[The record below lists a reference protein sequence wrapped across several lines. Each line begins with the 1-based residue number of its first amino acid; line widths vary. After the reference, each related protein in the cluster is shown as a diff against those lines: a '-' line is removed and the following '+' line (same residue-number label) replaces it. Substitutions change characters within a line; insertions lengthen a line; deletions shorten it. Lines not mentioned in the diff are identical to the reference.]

1 MNEQVEDNPSKE
13 GSINTDL
20 ENTESD
26 NAEAVVQ
33 DAANEEMVKFKS
45 IGKSYVEPDG
55 RVRRALWSISFTLN
69 KGDFA
74 FLTGHS
80 GAGKSTLLKLLTLSE
95 QPTAGELLVDGKVVC
110 SQEDSKRNR
119 RPMTKAGVQR
129 YRRHLGTVFQD
140 HQLLMDRSVYE
151 NVVVPLDI
159 IGDMGTMDKARR
171 VKAALEQVGL
181 SGKERQTP
189 ATLSSGERQRVGIA
203 RAIVHKPKII
213 IADEP
218 TGNLDPQL
226 SLEIMQLFKRFSDVG
241 VTVLVATHDMES
253 VSDLTLSAKIL
264 RLQRGAL
271 IG

>member
-1 MNEQVEDNPSKE
+1 MGDIVAEDPSHQASPKE
-13 GSINTDL
+13 GSMDEGATK
-20 ENTESD
+20 
-26 NAEAVVQ
+26 Q
-33 DAANEEMVKFKS
+33 EMVKFKS

-55 RVRRALWSISFTLN
+55 GVRRALWSISFTLN
-69 KGDFA
+69 KGDFT

-95 QPTAGELLVDGKVVC
+95 QPTSGELLVDGKVVC
-110 SQEDSKRNR
+110 SQEDSKQNR

-140 HQLLMDRSVYE
+140 HQLLMDRTVYE
-151 NVVVPLDI
+151 NVVLPLDI
-159 IGDMGTMDKARR
+159 IGNMGTMDKARR

-189 ATLSSGERQRVGIA
+189 STLSGGERQRVGIA
-203 RAIVHKPKII
+203 RAIVHKPKMI

-253 VSDLTLSAKIL
+253 LSDLTPTAKIL
-264 RLQRGAL
+264 TLQRGAL